1 MQTPNGLKTKR
12 INHLKW
18 CLEQLK
24 FRENMLLEEEF
35 ENLYRYIYGAV
46 SKMEEMDGMA
56 ANEYFLK
63 QMRKKDIIETLKR
76 CNIELDV

>member
-24 FRENMLLEEEF
+24 FRENMLLEEEL
-35 ENLYRYIYGAV
+35 ENLYRYIYGTV
-46 SKMEEMDGMA
+46 SQMEEMDGMA